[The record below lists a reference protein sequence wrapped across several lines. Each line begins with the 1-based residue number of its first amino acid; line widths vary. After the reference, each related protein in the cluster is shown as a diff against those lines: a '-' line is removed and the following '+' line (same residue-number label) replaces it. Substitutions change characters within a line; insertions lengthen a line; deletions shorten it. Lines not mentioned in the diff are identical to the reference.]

1 MLAGSVRLTTSHRPE
16 KLAEPCAVSVY
27 VPDWYLQRR
36 RRQRAAIVR
45 RRAAAHVGSVPR
57 RTRDGSGASLL
68 GVARQPK
75 LDSMVPSEVSPTKAS
90 AAVPPALM
98 RLVDRN
104 PTELEEVIDER

>member
-1 MLAGSVRLTTSHRPE
+1 MSSQRVRAGLVPA
-16 KLAEPCAVSVY
+16 KAPVSESCDCT
-27 VPDWYLQRR
+27 PSG
-36 RRQRAAIVR
+36 
-45 RRAAAHVGSVPR
+45 AAHVGSVPR

-75 LDSMVPSEVSPTKAS
+75 LHSMVPSEVSPTKAS

-104 PTELEEVIDER
+104 PTELDDVIDER